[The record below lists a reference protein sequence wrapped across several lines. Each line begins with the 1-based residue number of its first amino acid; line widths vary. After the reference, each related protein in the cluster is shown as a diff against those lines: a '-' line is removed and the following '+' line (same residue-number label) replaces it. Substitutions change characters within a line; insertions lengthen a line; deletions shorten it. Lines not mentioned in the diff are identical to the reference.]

1 MTAEKSFY
9 DFNLNSLQE
18 RQERNNLY
26 PELAR
31 FHIALREELR
41 EDEYQDF
48 FNAERESFRQAMA
61 MNQIAQRKWELA

>member
-48 FNAERESFRQAMA
+48 FNAERESFRQAMTK
-61 MNQIAQRKWELA
+61 NQNRQRKWELA